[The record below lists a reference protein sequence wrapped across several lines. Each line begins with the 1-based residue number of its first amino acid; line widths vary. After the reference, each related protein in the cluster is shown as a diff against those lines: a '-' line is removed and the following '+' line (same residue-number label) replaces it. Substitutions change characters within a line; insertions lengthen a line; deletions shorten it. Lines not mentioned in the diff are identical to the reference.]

1 MQEEYQRIPL
11 QSELQLYKLTS
22 QVRYAVQGIHFGYSI
37 CFNPHLFS
45 MDSQGGSRL
54 EIPPNQRVSWWLL
67 PHQLQRTH
75 IFTLNSCPENLGRSS
90 RDECG
95 LYNTIQIL
103 QQFFLITSSAITSEK
118 FCTLKGESALIFSL
132 FLLLPHSSS
141 CSSFSVLHLCFLK
154 SSICLSLPR
163 ATTASKTHLSHTTET
178 IISRRNLGDAQKLEC
193 FWISFYFM
201 FGCLSEILGKSGTEE
216 SATKPTKVAKI
227 CTAYCDIYHTTLRH
241 HRFRI
246 GLLPDK

>member
-22 QVRYAVQGIHFGYSI
+22 QVRYAFQGIHFGYSI

-118 FCTLKGESALIFSL
+118 FCTLKDESALIFL
-132 FLLLPHSSS
+132 YFFCFHILLPALV
-141 CSSFSVLHLCFLK
+141 FQF
-154 SSICLSLPR
+154 SICVFSSLPSVFLSLELPLPQR
-163 ATTASKTHLSHTTET
+163 LTWVTLLKRLSAEET
-178 IISRRNLGDAQKLEC
+178 
-193 FWISFYFM
+193 
-201 FGCLSEILGKSGTEE
+201 
-216 SATKPTKVAKI
+216 
-227 CTAYCDIYHTTLRH
+227 
-241 HRFRI
+241 
-246 GLLPDK
+246 